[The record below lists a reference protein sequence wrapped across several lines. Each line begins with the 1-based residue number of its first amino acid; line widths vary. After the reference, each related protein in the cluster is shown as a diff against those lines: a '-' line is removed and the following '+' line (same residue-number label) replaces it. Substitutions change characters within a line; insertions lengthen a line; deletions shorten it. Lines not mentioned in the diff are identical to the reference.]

1 MTDMGSAVFG
11 GPEASI
17 ILLAALLVDAAVGVW
32 VARGVP
38 TPSEIAG
45 RFVVVLERRLNRPE
59 RGPRDR
65 LIRGLLVVLFLV
77 GLAFLVGV
85 GAREAARIGFGGG
98 RLVDLVALVLCLRGR
113 FEWSR
118 VRAAGRILES
128 RGAKAA
134 RPAFA
139 ELTRR
144 PLDERDGHALV
155 RVGVERL
162 ARSLDRRYVAPAFWF
177 LLGGTPGLL
186 LWSVVDGADAAL
198 GAPGVRNSAFGMT
211 AARLDDALGA
221 LPARATALIIAAA
234 AGFVGGASA
243 SASARVAW
251 RDARLSP
258 SFNMGWPIAATAGAL
273 GLSLCGPRRE
283 GAVVVSEAWLG
294 NGRARASTSDL
305 DRAAVLA
312 AVAALILA
320 LIVVALMLG
329 ISA

>member
-1 MTDMGSAVFG
+1 MTDIGAAVFG

-17 ILLAALLVDAAVGVW
+17 ILLAALLIDAGVGVW
-32 VARGVP
+32 VDRGVP
-38 TPSEIAG
+38 TPSEIAR
-45 RFVVVLERRLNRPE
+45 RFVVVVERRLNRPE
-59 RGPRDR
+59 RGARDR
-65 LIRGLLVVLFLV
+65 LTRGLLVVLFLIAFALVV
-77 GLAFLVGV
+77 GL
-85 GAREAARIGFGGG
+85 GAREAARVGFGGG
-98 RLVDLVALVLCLRGR
+98 RLVDLVVLVLCLRGR
-113 FEWSR
+113 AEWSR
-118 VRAAGRILES
+118 VRAAGRVLEA

-134 RPAFA
+134 RSAFVD
-139 ELTRR
+139 LTRR
-144 PLDERDGHALV
+144 ALDERDGHALV

-162 ARSLDRRYVAPAFWF
+162 ARSLDRRYVAPIFWF

-186 LWSVVDGADAAL
+186 VWSVVDGADAAL
-198 GAPGVRNSAFGMT
+198 GVPGIRNSAFGLT

-221 LPARATALIIAAA
+221 LPARATAVIVAVAAC
-234 AGFVGGASA
+234 FVGGASGPA
-243 SASARVAW
+243 AARVAW

-305 DRAAVLA
+305 DRALILA
-312 AVAALILA
+312 AVAAMIST
-320 LIVVALMLG
+320 LIVVVLMLG